1 MFSVAGYG
9 YVIGEEG
16 SVAGALLPNFYLLHN
31 MNNKTVIQ
39 ILPKDD
45 GYLKTR
51 IFEHKY
57 LPEYAGMTLDDWY
70 NLDNKVLQCSLQY
83 SFFDSLYQKLLY
95 DHNADVVQELAT
107 RLGRRLEIEGP
118 ILESSGYSHAF
129 FKLDEKDLA
138 LAFSNSIICRMKF
151 AFAGNLEMVLRE
163 DSPNDICV
171 TLNGLTLFTLSV
183 ESSPKAEHRTIY
195 EQLCGFEFDPNTIVP
210 EAHPAALRQ

>member
-57 LPEYAGMTLDDWY
+57 LPEYAGMTLDDWMG
-70 NLDNKVLQCSLQY
+70 LENKVLQCSLQY

-95 DHNADVVQELAT
+95 DHNADVVQELAH
-107 RLGRRLEIEGP
+107 RLGQLLEVEGP
-118 ILESSGYSHAF
+118 ILESSGDSPVF
-129 FKLDEKDLA
+129 FKLEEKDLS

-151 AFAGNLEMVLRE
+151 AFAGHLEMVLRD

-171 TLNGLTLFTLSV
+171 TLDGQTLFTLRT
-183 ESSPKAEHRTIY
+183 EKTATEEHLTIY
-195 EQLCGFEFDPNTIVP
+195 DQLWDFEFDPNTIVP
-210 EAHPAALRQ
+210 EAHPAVLRQ